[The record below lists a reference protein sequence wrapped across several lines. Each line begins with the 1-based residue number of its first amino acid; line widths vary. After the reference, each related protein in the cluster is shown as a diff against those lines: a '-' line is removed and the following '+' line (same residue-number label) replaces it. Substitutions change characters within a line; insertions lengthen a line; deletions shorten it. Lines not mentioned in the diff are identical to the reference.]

1 MKSHSSG
8 STILLGVMLGSAV
21 ASVIF
26 VLFSART
33 SSAEDFVLPHR
44 FSSGDLVSADQL
56 NEQFD
61 ELELANRS
69 VNDWDLVGRWTCDAY
84 HYEGAATA
92 ATPEWTAEPV
102 VEGLGLVKLTGVEIT
117 FTDDNGEFSFTTSA
131 PDPFWSS
138 RPDAL
143 TSSYR
148 VIGDVLF
155 YRGVIPENGDE
166 PFLNSMHVKKSGRN
180 RFVLHNTCGM
190 SCLSTGMLVCD
201 RVDVPPPPPQS
212 LVGSLSGADVVLGWS
227 YSGSEEDS
235 FRILRKAAL
244 QDRFE
249 TLAETDA
256 GAITYTD
263 QPEGPG
269 TYWYRVIALGEFGES
284 LGSNEVKVTLE

>member
-1 MKSHSSG
+1 
-8 STILLGVMLGSAV
+8 MLGSAV
-21 ASVIF
+21 ASVVF

-33 SSAEDFVLPHR
+33 SSAEDFALPHR
-44 FSSGDLVSADQL
+44 FSPGDLLSADQL
-56 NEQFD
+56 NEQFE

-69 VNDWDLVGRWTCDAY
+69 VNDWDLYGRWSCDAY
-84 HYEGAATA
+84 HSEGYAPL
-92 ATPEWTAEPV
+92 ATPEWTIEPV
-102 VEGLGLVKLTGVEIT
+102 AEGLGLIKLNGVEIT
-117 FTDDNGEFSFTTSA
+117 FSDDGGESTFTTSA
-131 PDPFWSS
+131 PDPFWPS

-155 YRGVIPENGDE
+155 YRAMLASSESDE
-166 PFLNSMHVKKSGRN
+166 PFLNSMVVKRHGRN

-190 SCLSTGMLVCD
+190 GCQSTGMLVCD
-201 RVDVPPPPPQS
+201 RADVPPPAPQA

-235 FRILRKAAL
+235 FRILRKATL

-263 QPEGPG
+263 QPERPG